1 MEMYERVRAINK
13 LYPDAKY
20 DIADDNSI
28 TWFDDR
34 TMPTDDDLAQV
45 ITDLE
50 DEDRY
55 ISLKITTTNYI
66 YENYPQNKQNSDLT
80 DKFYFD
86 SQLREA
92 GITDLDKQVNDQ
104 VTAFYSGT
112 SIDDIIAGLTD
123 DMKIPLGQ
131 LIKVA
136 IRVQWVQMCKAAYMD
151 AKLNKTVLTLPEVN
165 DVVVD

>member
-1 MEMYERVRAINK
+1 MEMFERVRAINRV
-13 LYPDAKY
+13 YPDAKY

-34 TMPTDDDLAQV
+34 TMPTDDELAQT

-50 DEDRY
+50 NEDRY
-55 ISLKITTTNYI
+55 INLKITTTAYI

-80 DKFYFD
+80 DKFYFE

-92 GITDLDKQVNDQ
+92 GVADLDKQVNDQ
-104 VTAFYSGT
+104 VAAYYSGT
-112 SIDDIIAGLTD
+112 AMDDIIAGLTD

-136 IRVQWVQMCKAAYMD
+136 IRVKWVQMCKSAYMD
-151 AKLNKTVLTLPEVN
+151 AKLNNTVLTLPDVN
-165 DVVVD
+165 DVVAD